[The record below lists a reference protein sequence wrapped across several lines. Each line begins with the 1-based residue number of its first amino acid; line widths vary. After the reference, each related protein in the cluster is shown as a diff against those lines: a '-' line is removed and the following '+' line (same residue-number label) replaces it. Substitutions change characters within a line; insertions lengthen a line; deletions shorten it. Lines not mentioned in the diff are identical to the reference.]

1 MNTNLQLKRTPAVAA
16 PRSDSGYRRRLQLNL
31 RLRLGL
37 IILGI
42 FAIGSFTLPFFT
54 DVNPSQQG
62 VYMKNLKPTFEHLLG
77 TNSQGQDIFWFL
89 VFAIRNSLMLG
100 VAVSICVTIIATLV
114 GLSAGYIGGWFERV
128 VMLITD
134 SFITIPVFPILI
146 VLGAL
151 VRGRTSFWVVGLLL
165 VIFGWA
171 WGARTVRSMAL
182 SIREREFINMARFS
196 GATRLGI
203 ILKEIFPYVYA
214 YMVVG
219 FINTILFAI
228 NTEAAL
234 AVIGLSGTAWL
245 IRTMRA
251 MMLDELHKPY
261 VQTARAKGLTEGR
274 LLLKY
279 PIRVAV
285 LPIVSTIGS
294 TLPAIFS
301 GSTIVGIVLALP
313 TIGPLMFGA
322 LWGEDLYLAASCM
335 LITCALTLVGTF
347 CSDILLAWL
356 DPRIHYT

>member
-1 MNTNLQLKRTPAVAA
+1 MKLNLGLKRPSSLAA
-16 PRSDSGYRRRLQLNL
+16 ATSDSGYRSRLKLNL

-37 IILGI
+37 VILAV
-42 FAIGSFTLPFFT
+42 FVIGSFTLPFFT
-54 DVNPSQQG
+54 DVDPSQQG
-62 VYMKNLKPTFEHLLG
+62 TYMKNLPSSMKHLLG

-89 VFAIRNSLMLG
+89 VFSIRNSLMLG
-100 VAVSICVTIIATLV
+100 VAVSTCVTIIATLV
-114 GLSAGYIGGWFERV
+114 GLSAGYVGGWYERV

-182 SIREREFINMARFS
+182 TIREREFINMARFS
-196 GATRLGI
+196 GASTLGI

-234 AVIGLSGTAWL
+234 AVIGLSKVEIPTLGSIIFWAL
-245 IRTMRA
+245 NYNA
-251 MMLDELHKPY
+251 MFIGQYTWILAPVVATVLLFLGLFLTSTGYNELY
-261 VQTARAKGLTEGR
+261 AARRGH
-274 LLLKY
+274 
-279 PIRVAV
+279 
-285 LPIVSTIGS
+285 S
-294 TLPAIFS
+294 
-301 GSTIVGIVLALP
+301 
-313 TIGPLMFGA
+313 
-322 LWGEDLYLAASCM
+322 
-335 LITCALTLVGTF
+335 
-347 CSDILLAWL
+347 
-356 DPRIHYT
+356 

>member
-1 MNTNLQLKRTPAVAA
+1 MNTNLRLKRTPAVAA
-16 PRSDSGYRRRLQLNL
+16 SRSDSGYRRRLQLNL

-37 IILGI
+37 IILSI

-62 VYMKNLKPTFEHLLG
+62 VYMKNLKPSLEHLLG

-234 AVIGLSGTAWL
+234 AVIGLSKVEVPTLGSIIFWAL
-245 IRTMRA
+245 NYNA
-251 MMLDELHKPY
+251 MFIGQYTWIVAPVVATVLLFLGLFLTSTGYNELY
-261 VQTARAKGLTEGR
+261 AARRGH
-274 LLLKY
+274 
-279 PIRVAV
+279 
-285 LPIVSTIGS
+285 S
-294 TLPAIFS
+294 
-301 GSTIVGIVLALP
+301 
-313 TIGPLMFGA
+313 
-322 LWGEDLYLAASCM
+322 
-335 LITCALTLVGTF
+335 
-347 CSDILLAWL
+347 
-356 DPRIHYT
+356 

>member
-1 MNTNLQLKRTPAVAA
+1 MKVNLPLKRNQAVAVTA
-16 PRSDSGYRRRLQLNL
+16 KSSDDQRRLQLNL
-31 RLRLGL
+31 RLKLGL
-37 IILGI
+37 IILAV
-42 FAIGSFTLPFFT
+42 FTIGSFTLPFFT

-62 VYMKNLKPTFEHLLG
+62 TYFKNLPTSWKHLLG

-89 VFAIRNSLMLG
+89 VFSIRNSLMLG

-114 GLSAGYIGGWFERV
+114 GLSAGYIGGWFERG

-196 GATRLGI
+196 GAGTMEI
-203 ILKEIFPYVYA
+203 ILKEVFPYVYA

-234 AVIGLSGTAWL
+234 AVIGLSKVEIPTLGSIIFWAL
-245 IRTMRA
+245 NYNA
-251 MMLDELHKPY
+251 MFTGQYTWVVAPVVATVLLFLGLFLTSTGYNEMFA
-261 VQTARAKGLTEGR
+261 ARRGH
-274 LLLKY
+274 
-279 PIRVAV
+279 
-285 LPIVSTIGS
+285 S
-294 TLPAIFS
+294 
-301 GSTIVGIVLALP
+301 
-313 TIGPLMFGA
+313 
-322 LWGEDLYLAASCM
+322 
-335 LITCALTLVGTF
+335 
-347 CSDILLAWL
+347 
-356 DPRIHYT
+356 

>member
-1 MNTNLQLKRTPAVAA
+1 MNTNVPIERPATLAA
-16 PRSDSGYRRRLQLNL
+16 SPASASYDKRLQLNL

-37 IILGI
+37 SILAV
-42 FAIGSFTLPFFT
+42 FVIGSFTLPFFT

-62 VYMKNLKPTFEHLLG
+62 VYMKNLPISLDHILG

-89 VFAIRNSLMLG
+89 VFAIRNSLALG

-114 GLSAGYIGGWFERV
+114 GLSAGYMGGWYERI

-134 SFITIPVFPILI
+134 SFITIPVLPILI

-196 GATRLGI
+196 GASTLGI

-214 YMVVG
+214 YIVVG

-234 AVIGLSGTAWL
+234 AVIGLSKVETPTLGSIIFWAL
-245 IRTMRA
+245 NYNA
-251 MMLDELHKPY
+251 MFIGQYTWIVAPVVATVLLFLGLFLTSTGYNELY
-261 VQTARAKGLTEGR
+261 AARRGH
-274 LLLKY
+274 
-279 PIRVAV
+279 
-285 LPIVSTIGS
+285 S
-294 TLPAIFS
+294 
-301 GSTIVGIVLALP
+301 
-313 TIGPLMFGA
+313 
-322 LWGEDLYLAASCM
+322 
-335 LITCALTLVGTF
+335 
-347 CSDILLAWL
+347 
-356 DPRIHYT
+356 

>member
-1 MNTNLQLKRTPAVAA
+1 MNTNLRLKRTTPLAAA
-16 PRSDSGYRRRLQLNL
+16 PSPSGYRQRLQLNL

-37 IILGI
+37 IILAV
-42 FAIGSFTLPFFT
+42 FVIGSFTLPFFT
-54 DVNPSQQG
+54 DVNPSEQG
-62 VYMKNLKPTFEHLLG
+62 VYMKNLPPSAKHLLG

-100 VAVSICVTIIATLV
+100 VAVSVCVTIIATLV
-114 GLSAGYIGGWFERV
+114 GLSAGYIGGWYERV

-151 VRGRTSFWVVGLLL
+151 VRGRTSFWIVGLLL

-182 SIREREFINMARFS
+182 SIREREFVNMARFS
-196 GATRLGI
+196 GASTLEI

-234 AVIGLSGTAWL
+234 AVIGLSKVEVPTLGSIIFWAL
-245 IRTMRA
+245 NYNA
-251 MMLDELHKPY
+251 MFIGQYTWIVAPVVATVLLFLGLFLTSTGYNELY
-261 VQTARAKGLTEGR
+261 AARRGH
-274 LLLKY
+274 
-279 PIRVAV
+279 
-285 LPIVSTIGS
+285 S
-294 TLPAIFS
+294 
-301 GSTIVGIVLALP
+301 
-313 TIGPLMFGA
+313 
-322 LWGEDLYLAASCM
+322 
-335 LITCALTLVGTF
+335 
-347 CSDILLAWL
+347 
-356 DPRIHYT
+356 